1 MTTARSSAKTGNG
14 STPAGTSTSTP
25 DEPSQLEA
33 RRQSSR
39 GRPGRR
45 GLLDAFVRDYVRNP
59 VNAVFLVLVPTVFVL
74 LAADALTAAA
84 ALLTGRDGAPVQTA
98 TAGWA
103 ASFLAGVAVYFQVS
117 ANRAA
122 DRRLV
127 LAGLPAARL
136 AAARL
141 ACGAVAAVAVTLV
154 AFAALVLAERGDVA
168 APARVLVGTLLA
180 ALVYL
185 GIGAV
190 IGAVF
195 PEPGTGSVVLL
206 FVWILDVFFG
216 PVLGAG
222 AEPVWRALPT
232 HFVTLWTVD
241 LPSGHSGRPGDLGW
255 ALLAV
260 VVAMAAAAVTVRPRA
275 ARRPHRRPT
284 RRHAFAEP
292 AVARPEVAGR
302 RHAGLGR
309 ANSRAV
315 QTGVHAAARAP
326 RARAASQSRVG
337 VSLAVRG
344 LVRTPALW
352 LLLVAVPAVF
362 VLLAAWTTPSE
373 LMPMLVTE
381 DGVQAPVVVDLA
393 DIHGGTMAP
402 VAVASLAMV
411 AGLFTGLQTRAADRR
426 LLGVGFG
433 PGALLLARVLPVVL
447 AATAAVAATLVTAA
461 FVFDAANWVVY
472 AAGNLLLAITYGLLG
487 LVSGP
492 LLGRVAGV
500 FVAFLVPFVDVGLGQ
515 SPMLNALAPGWAELM
530 PGYGAYRVLM
540 DGALTPGF
548 DQARALLV
556 ALTWTAALLVVSWLM
571 VLFQR
576 PRRD

>member
-1 MTTARSSAKTGNG
+1 MTTTTGHRG
-14 STPAGTSTSTP
+14 
-25 DEPSQLEA
+25 EPSREK
-33 RRQSSR
+33 
-39 GRPGRR
+39 RR

-59 VNAVFLVLVPTVFVL
+59 VNTVFLVLVPTVFVL
-74 LAADALTAAA
+74 LAADALTDAA
-84 ALLTGRDGAPVQTA
+84 ALLTGRSGAPVQTA

-103 ASFLAGVAVYFQVS
+103 ASFLVGVAVYFQVS
-117 ANRAA
+117 ANRGA

-127 LAGLPAARL
+127 LDGLPAARL

-141 ACGAVAAVAVTLV
+141 ACGAVVAVAVTLV
-154 AFAALVLAERGDVA
+154 AFAALVLAEAGDAVT
-168 APARVLVGTLLA
+168 PARVLAGTLLA

-195 PEPGTGSVVLL
+195 PDPVSGSVVLL

-222 AEPVWRALPT
+222 TDLVWRVLPT

-241 LPSGHSGRPGDLGW
+241 LPSGHAGRPGDLGW

-260 VVAMAAAAVTVRPRA
+260 VVALAAAVVAVRPRR
-275 ARRPHRRPT
+275 ARPPHRRST
-284 RRHAFAEP
+284 RRQTATGTTGSGPGVAQRAQ
-292 AVARPEVAGR
+292 AVPSRANGQAHDRAAP
-302 RHAGLGR
+302 AGL
-309 ANSRAV
+309 
-315 QTGVHAAARAP
+315 HASGRAP
-326 RARAASQSRVG
+326 RPRAASQSRVG
-337 VSLAVRG
+337 LSLAVRG
-344 LVRTPALW
+344 LARTPALW

-381 DGVQAPVVVDLA
+381 NGVRVAVVVDLA

-411 AGLFTGLQTRAADRR
+411 AGLFAALQTRSPDRR
-426 LLGVGFG
+426 LLGVGFD
-433 PGALLLARVLPVVL
+433 PVALLGARALPVVL
-447 AATAAVAATLVTAA
+447 AATTAVAATLATTA
-461 FVFDAANWVVY
+461 FVFDAANWTVY

-487 LVSGP
+487 LMAGP

-500 FVAFLVPFVDVGLGQ
+500 FVAFLVPFVDVALGQ
-515 SPMLNALAPGWAELM
+515 SPMLNPAAPGWAELL
-530 PGYGAYRVLM
+530 PGHGAYRVLM
-540 DGALTPGF
+540 DGALTSGF
-548 DQARALLV
+548 DQAQALVV
-556 ALTWTAALLVVSWLM
+556 ASTWAAALLVVAWLT
-571 VLFQR
+571 VVAQR
-576 PRRD
+576 PRRA